1 MSYINH
7 FYNSVNNNNN
17 NNNNRN
23 NKAFSLIEL
32 SIVLIIIGL
41 LVAGITGGKS
51 LIESAK
57 IRNYLTEMK
66 QYQVAVNAFI
76 INKGRL
82 PGDLNND
89 GIMGYGSNETYNA
102 EDFPAPYDGSDPEY
116 SIPNNVSSPFV
127 ELYLEKIIDFKP
139 QKSIK
144 KINDYYN
151 TYKIGGLP
159 ELKSI
164 EMYSF
169 FENRKRGHIIMSK
182 TKHGGFSLDH
192 RIFKKID
199 LKVDDGIINT
209 GIFRASCNTDKD
221 IRYANKCNYIEYQ
234 LLKRL

>member
-1 MSYINH
+1 M
-7 FYNSVNNNNN
+7 NNNNN
-17 NNNNRN
+17 NNDN

-66 QYQVAVNAFI
+66 QYQVAVNAII

-82 PGDLNND
+82 TDDLNND
-89 GIMGYGSNETYNA
+89 EIMGYGSNETYN
-102 EDFPAPYDGSDPEY
+102 ERDFPAPYDGSNPEY

-127 ELYLEKIIDFKP
+127 ELYLEKMIDFEPKR
-139 QKSIK
+139 SVNR
-144 KINDYYN
+144 INDYDT
-151 TYKIGGLP
+151 TYKRGGLP

-164 EMYSF
+164 EMFLF
-169 FENRKRGHIIMSK
+169 FENREKDHVIMSK
-182 TKHGGFSLDH
+182 TKKSGLFALDH

-199 LKVDDGIINT
+199 LKIDDGIINT
-209 GIFRASCNTDKD
+209 GIFRAACNTVRKNK
-221 IRYANKCNYIEYQ
+221 YANKCNWIEYQ
-234 LLKRL
+234 ILKKL

>member
-1 MSYINH
+1 M
-7 FYNSVNNNNN
+7 NNNNN
-17 NNNNRN
+17 NNNNNNSNININN

-41 LVAGITGGKS
+41 LIAGITGGKS

-57 IRNYLTEMK
+57 IRNYLTEMR

-89 GIMGYGSNETYNA
+89 GIMGYGSKETYN
-102 EDFPAPYDGSDPEY
+102 ERDFPAPYDGSDPKY

-127 ELYLEKIIDFKP
+127 ELYLEKIIDFEPKR
-139 QKSIK
+139 SVNI
-144 KINDYYN
+144 INDFYN

-164 EMYSF
+164 EMFSF
-169 FENRKRGHIIMSK
+169 FENEEKDHVIMSK
-182 TKHGGFSLDH
+182 TKNHRYSFDH
-192 RIFKKID
+192 RIPQKID
-199 LKVDDGIINT
+199 LKIDDGIIDT
-209 GIFRASCNTDKD
+209 GIFRASCNTAGEYK
-221 IRYANKCNYIEYQ
+221 YANKCNWIAYQ
-234 LLKRL
+234 LLKKL

>member
-1 MSYINH
+1 MKMN
-7 FYNSVNNNNN
+7 
-17 NNNNRN
+17 N

-41 LVAGITGGKS
+41 LVAGITGGQS

-57 IRNYLTEMK
+57 MRNYLTEMK
-66 QYQVAVNAFI
+66 QYKVAINAFI

-89 GIMGYGSNETYNA
+89 GIMGYGSNENYNA
-102 EDFPAPYDGSDPEY
+102 RDFPAPYDGSDPEY

-127 ELYLEKIIDFKP
+127 ELYLEKIIDFEPK
-139 QKSIK
+139 KSIK
-144 KINDYYN
+144 KINDYID

-164 EMYSF
+164 EIFSF
-169 FENRKRGHIIMSK
+169 FENREKDHVMMSK
-182 TKHGGFSLDH
+182 TKDLGFSVDH

-199 LKVDDGIINT
+199 LKIDDGIINT
-209 GIFRASCNTDKD
+209 GIFRASCNAFNK
-221 IRYANKCNYIEYQ
+221 IKYANKCNWIEYQ
-234 LLKRL
+234 LLKKL